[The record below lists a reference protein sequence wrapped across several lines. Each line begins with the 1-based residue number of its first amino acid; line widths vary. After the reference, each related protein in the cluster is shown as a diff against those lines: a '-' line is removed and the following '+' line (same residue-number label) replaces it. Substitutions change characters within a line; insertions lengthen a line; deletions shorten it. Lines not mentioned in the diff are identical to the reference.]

1 MVLAGGWRGGWPV
14 AGQRG
19 GWLVSS
25 SKRCHF
31 LAILRGM
38 HDDEND
44 DGHKGYD
51 PWGHLAA
58 TAGLPA
64 WPGVAA
70 AWPGRWRGRQAGDKN
85 LIYRDISFMLL
96 LN

>member
-1 MVLAGGWRGGWPV
+1 MVLAGGWRL
-14 AGQRG
+14 AA

-58 TAGLPA
+58 TAGLPGLVLQLFGLA
-64 WPGVAA
+64 AGVALVA
-70 AWPGRWRGRQAGDKN
+70 ALARPASWR
-85 LIYRDISFMLL
+85 
-96 LN
+96 

>member
-1 MVLAGGWRGGWPV
+1 MALAGGARRL
-14 AGQRG
+14 A
-19 GWLVSS
+19 LVSS

-58 TAGLPA
+58 TAGLPGLVLQLLGLGA
-64 WPGVAA
+64 GAA
-70 AWPGRWRGRQAGDKN
+70 DK
-85 LIYRDISFMLL
+85 LAIKTLSTEISHSCFF
-96 LN
+96 

>member
-1 MVLAGGWRGGWPV
+1 MVLAGGWPANGRRLV
-14 AGQRG
+14 S

-31 LAILRGM
+31 PAILRGM

-58 TAGLPA
+58 TAGLPGLVLQLLGLA
-64 WPGVAA
+64 AGVALA
-70 AWPGRWRGRQAGDKN
+70 RPASWR
-85 LIYRDISFMLL
+85 
-96 LN
+96 

>member
-1 MVLAGGWRGGWPV
+1 MALAGGAR
-14 AGQRG
+14 

-58 TAGLPA
+58 SAGLPCLVLQLLGLDA
-64 WPGVAA
+64 AGVALVA
-70 AWPGRWRGRQAGDKN
+70 ALARPASWR
-85 LIYRDISFMLL
+85 
-96 LN
+96 

>member
-1 MVLAGGWRGGWPV
+1 MVLAGGWPANGRRLV
-14 AGQRG
+14 S

-31 LAILRGM
+31 PAILRGM

-58 TAGLPA
+58 TAGLPGLVLQLVCLA
-64 WPGVAA
+64 AGVVLVAA
-70 AWPGRWRGRQAGDKN
+70 LARPASWR
-85 LIYRDISFMLL
+85 
-96 LN
+96 

>member
-1 MVLAGGWRGGWPV
+1 MVLAGSWL
-14 AGQRG
+14 AGRLAGRLTG

-38 HDDEND
+38 HDDENG

-58 TAGLPA
+58 TAGLPGLVLQLLGLA
-64 WPGVAA
+64 AGA
-70 AWPGRWRGRQAGDKN
+70 AWRWWRPASWR
-85 LIYRDISFMLL
+85 
-96 LN
+96 

>member
-1 MVLAGGWRGGWPV
+1 MVLAGGWPADGRWLV
-14 AGQRG
+14 S

-31 LAILRGM
+31 PAILRGM

-58 TAGLPA
+58 TAGLPGLVLQLLGLA
-64 WPGVAA
+64 AGVALA
-70 AWPGRWRGRQAGDKN
+70 RPASWR
-85 LIYRDISFMLL
+85 
-96 LN
+96 

>member
-1 MVLAGGWRGGWPV
+1 
-14 AGQRG
+14 
-19 GWLVSS
+19 
-25 SKRCHF
+25 
-31 LAILRGM
+31 M
-38 HDDEND
+38 HDDENG

-58 TAGLPA
+58 TAGLP
-64 WPGVAA
+64 GLVLQLLGLAA
-70 AWPGRWRGRQAGDKN
+70 GAARRGAGGGRQAGDKN